1 MEEAAAF
8 KPIVPLGRLMPL
20 PDQIWG
26 LGFMLPW
33 IKLDAANIITGILA
47 PTLHGGAGGIQ
58 AHCAARPLDAPAPP
72 DLGLGFGYRGSNS
85 MASRRCCKFKNVFA
99 KKNSKV
105 HFYPITMQKVHR
117 VVNSQRLR
125 ARYRRQRPMN
135 ETRS

>member
-8 KPIVPLGRLMPL
+8 KPIVPLDRLMPL

-26 LGFMLPW
+26 LGFRLPW
-33 IKLDAANIITGILA
+33 IKLNAANIITGILA

-58 AHCAARPLDAPAPP
+58 AHRAARPLDAPARIWASAS
-72 DLGLGFGYRGSNS
+72 GYRGSNL

-99 KKNSKV
+99 KKISKV

-125 ARYRRQRPMN
+125 ARYRRQRLTN